1 MTPRFL
7 AYGTHNRNCGA
18 SIIEM
23 GKASQKDGQTWQK
36 DYESEFEY
44 FNVPS

>member
-1 MTPRFL
+1 MTIRFL
-7 AYGTHNRNCGA
+7 ACGTHNRNCGA

-23 GKASQKDGQTWQK
+23 GKASQKDVQTWQK
-36 DYESEFEY
+36 DYDFGFGH